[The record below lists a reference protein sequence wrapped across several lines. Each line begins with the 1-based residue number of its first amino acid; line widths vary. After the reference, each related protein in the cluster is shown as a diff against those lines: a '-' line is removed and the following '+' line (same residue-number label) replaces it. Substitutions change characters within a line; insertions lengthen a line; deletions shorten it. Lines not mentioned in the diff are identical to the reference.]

1 MERFADLTPKEVS
14 VLRWEMYI
22 LMDDYETGTWNN
34 KSEYEIA
41 SKIYNELGEKY
52 ETKEQV

>member
-1 MERFADLTPKEVS
+1 MERFADLTPEEAS
-14 VLRWEMYI
+14 VLRWGMYI
-22 LMDDYETGTWNN
+22 LMDDYETGTWND

-52 ETKEQV
+52 ETKEQA

>member
-1 MERFADLTPKEVS
+1 MERFADLTPEEAS
-14 VLRWEMYI
+14 VLRWGMYI
-22 LMDDYETGTWNN
+22 LMDDYETGTRND

-52 ETKEQV
+52 ETKEQA